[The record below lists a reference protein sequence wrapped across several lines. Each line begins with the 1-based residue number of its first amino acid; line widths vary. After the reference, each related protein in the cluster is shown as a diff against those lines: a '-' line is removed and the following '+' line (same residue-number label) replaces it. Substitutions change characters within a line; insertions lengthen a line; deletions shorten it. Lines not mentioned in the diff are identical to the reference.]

1 MSDEVTI
8 ERLERAVAVCA
19 YIAVRDGQ
27 KAVPIFERLERELTA
42 LRSNEDAMVRAKEL
56 LVNLATSDLSMQHT
70 PALTSR
76 RMQQLAQ
83 TL

>member
-1 MSDEVTI
+1 MSPDPTVEQQGYAFELCHGEHDYRI
-8 ERLERAVAVCA
+8 ELFFS
-19 YIAVRDGQ
+19 
-27 KAVPIFERLERELTA
+27 AVPARTPGE
-42 LRSNEDAMVRAKEL
+42 
-56 LVNLATSDLSMQHT
+56 NLATSDLSMQHT